1 MLTFILILMLAL
13 FQVTL
18 SDYLVNNPN
27 YYQLD
32 SYTWESDGFRAM
44 ALGELL
50 AEEGSLDPQLVAAM
64 MVEYEYDLTK
74 ASSLDAKFSSVMDKK
89 PIAFQ
94 KLVNAYETVLSD
106 LKYFPIPQNTLES
119 GAGVVYENGW

>member
-1 MLTFILILMLAL
+1 MKDCGGDMLTFILILILAL

-94 KLVNAYETVLSD
+94 KLVNAYETVL
-106 LKYFPIPQNTLES
+106 
-119 GAGVVYENGW
+119 